1 MLRFSSFL
9 SCLFSHRTDQ
19 YYTSFADVCKHR
31 SERVSAFCDAV
42 KTAGLGDALT
52 PSKLDATVFVPNN
65 AAFKKATEK
74 GAPSKDALA
83 TILKYHVVPGK
94 IALCF
99 VLWHVP
105 QDMHRTDTG
114 HVQVCDC
121 MV

>member
-1 MLRFSSFL
+1 M
-9 SCLFSHRTDQ
+9 
-19 YYTSFADVCKHR
+19 CKHR
-31 SERVSAFCDAV
+31 AERVSAFCDAV

-94 IALCF
+94 IMLIFNILLLFINMKHYYIIICYKIALCF
-99 VLWHVP
+99 VLWQAP
-105 QDMHRTDTG
+105 QDMHRTCDTG
-114 HVQVCDC
+114 HALVCDC

>member
-1 MLRFSSFL
+1 M
-9 SCLFSHRTDQ
+9 
-19 YYTSFADVCKHR
+19 CKHR
-31 SERVSAFCDAV
+31 AERVSAFCDAV

-94 IALCF
+94 IALIYCYIIIY
-99 VLWHVP
+99 
-105 QDMHRTDTG
+105 
-114 HVQVCDC
+114 
-121 MV
+121 